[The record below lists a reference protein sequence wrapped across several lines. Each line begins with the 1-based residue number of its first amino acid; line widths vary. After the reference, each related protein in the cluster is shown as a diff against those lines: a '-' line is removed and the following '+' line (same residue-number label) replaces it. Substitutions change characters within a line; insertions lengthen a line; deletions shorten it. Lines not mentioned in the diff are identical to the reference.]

1 MIARYNRLSLA
12 LGVPGLLIQIVGFY
26 IFLILGH
33 RTTGRIVVW
42 IGVALLIAG
51 LALYAKAKGRNPA
64 WGLMGFL
71 SLIGLAVL
79 ASLKDSAP
87 NRKEQSR
94 GATAMGAGPHAEAI
108 MFCTHCGASVATGE
122 SSCGSCGA
130 TL

>member
-1 MIARYNRLSLA
+1 MIARYNRLSLT
-12 LGVPGLLIQIVGFY
+12 LGAPGLLLQAVGIY
-26 IFLILGH
+26 IFQILGH
-33 RTTGRIVVW
+33 RTTGRMVVW

-51 LALYAKAKGRNPA
+51 LALYANAKGRNPA

-79 ASLKDSAP
+79 AFLKDYSP
-87 NRKEQSR
+87 NGEGQPRS
-94 GATAMGAGPHAEAI
+94 GTAMGAGPHAEAI

-122 SSCGSCGA
+122 RSCGSCGA

>member
-12 LGVPGLLIQIVGFY
+12 LGAPGLLIQAVGIY
-26 IFLILGH
+26 IFQILGH
-33 RTTGRIVVW
+33 RTTGRIVAW
-42 IGVALLIAG
+42 IGAALLIAG

-79 ASLKDSAP
+79 AFLKDCAP
-87 NRKEQSR
+87 NREDQSR
-94 GATAMGAGPHAEAI
+94 GGAAMGTGPQAEVT

-122 SSCGSCGA
+122 KSCGSCGA